1 MFDEGQIPQIITLMQ
16 PHRQHEPRPLTGVEL
31 NSAPVRVEKALEVLQ
46 LIARK
51 QAKSAIAS
59 HGGSSMDSIQ
69 VIEGT
74 PLRQSEENLIDN
86 AAHFLSGFFRDEPT
100 EEELLRL
107 KGMAR
112 VVNEKKAKPLPPE
125 GTILNC
131 PNCTNKGRVSHGCG
145 LCKGN
150 GTVVVVPIEK

>member
-1 MFDEGQIPQIITLMQ
+1 MFEEQMPQIITLMQ
-16 PHRQHEPRPLTGVEL
+16 PRQHHEPRLVTGVEL

-46 LIARK
+46 LIACK

-59 HGGSSMDSIQ
+59 HGGSAMDCIGMM
-69 VIEGT
+69 EGT
-74 PLRQSEENLIDN
+74 ALRKSEELLIDN
-86 AAHFLSGFFRDEPT
+86 ASHFLSDYFRSEPT

-131 PNCTNKGRVSHGCG
+131 PNCNNKGRVSINCG
-145 LCKGN
+145 LCKGA
-150 GTVVVVPIEK
+150 GTVVVTPIEK